1 MQRQP
6 PSPQPA
12 TRIPGRAGLPG
23 QAPAPTQTRGRGGVI
38 IAALLGVVL
47 TLVLA
52 AFLIFG
58 SRPGTASLAA
68 QHFCDALVA
77 HDYASLYAQ
86 LSPALQ
92 HQGTEELFAASQRE
106 LDALRGP
113 ASACSFADAS
123 VRGASATF
131 VLTVT
136 RARSGAAGTLGMTF
150 TGGAWRVAAYDSNVI

>member
-6 PSPQPA
+6 PPPQPP

-23 QAPAPTQTRGRGGVI
+23 QASAPTRGRGGLI
-38 IAALLGVVL
+38 IAALLGIVL
-47 TLVLA
+47 ALGLA

-68 QHFCDALVA
+68 QHVCDTLVA
-77 HDYASLYAQ
+77 HDYASLFAQ
-86 LSPALQ
+86 LAPEVQ
-92 HQGTEELFAASQRE
+92 RQGTEELFAASQRE

-113 ASACSFADAS
+113 ATACTFGDAS
-123 VRGASATF
+123 LRGTSATF

-136 RARSGAAGTLGMTF
+136 RTHAGAAAGTLRLTF
-150 TGGAWRVAAYDSNVI
+150 SGGAWRVAAYDSNVL

>member
-6 PSPQPA
+6 PPQPA
-12 TRIPGRAGLPG
+12 TRIPGRAGLRG
-23 QAPAPTQTRGRGGVI
+23 QAPTPARPRGRSGVI
-38 IAALLGVVL
+38 IAALLGI
-47 TLVLA
+47 VLA
-52 AFLIFG
+52 LALAVFLIFG

-77 HDYASLYAQ
+77 HDYASVYAQ
-86 LSPALQ
+86 LTPTLQ
-92 HQGTEELFAASQRE
+92 RQGTEELFAASQQE

-113 ASACSFADAS
+113 ASACAFADAS
-123 VRGASATF
+123 VRGTSATF

-136 RARSGAAGTLGMTF
+136 RARSGAAAGTLRMLY